1 MLDDIKTLIW
11 FILRPNFYSALWDL
25 ILRNLIL
32 KNKDDNF
39 SKKLAKDWC
48 ESNSVSKDI
57 LFEEIGIKSV
67 ISFKDVAGESYFDEI
82 NRKIEASI
90 SNFGGCGDL
99 DLIYNLSIY
108 FKLKNVIE
116 TGVAYGWSASAILHG
131 ISDDD
136 GLLVSVDM
144 PMPKQE
150 DYQMIGVAVK
160 EKHLKNWFLI
170 REPDKYGLLKAF
182 KKFNRKVDM
191 VHYDSDKNY
200 YGRLWAYPKIMKNL
214 AKGGFLICDDIE
226 DNLHFKDFTS
236 MNDYP
241 YWVTFVDGKYVGI
254 IKNS

>member
-11 FILRPNFYSALWDL
+11 FILRPNFYTALWDL

-32 KNKDDNF
+32 KNKDDDL

-99 DLIYNLSIY
+99 DLIYNLSVY
-108 FKLKNVIE
+108 FKLKNVVE

-131 ISDDD
+131 ISEDD

-150 DYQMIGVAVK
+150 DYQMIG
-160 EKHLKNWFLI
+160 
-170 REPDKYGLLKAF
+170 LL
-182 KKFNRKVDM
+182 
-191 VHYDSDKNY
+191 
-200 YGRLWAYPKIMKNL
+200 
-214 AKGGFLICDDIE
+214 
-226 DNLHFKDFTS
+226 
-236 MNDYP
+236 
-241 YWVTFVDGKYVGI
+241 
-254 IKNS
+254 